1 MRDENSETEKP
12 SDFPPSSHAKRS
24 FADIP
29 PPSPLTGFLILLSCI
44 VIWGVN
50 TVAFKKCTNP
60 ATGIGLEPLFLTGL
74 RFIVVVPCLAVMIG
88 LRQPESLRLP
98 PGDWKKYLVFGFF
111 AIVLAE
117 TLQPVALRYT
127 SVANLTLLSHGT
139 MSLFTA
145 LWALVLFQQRIP
157 RLGWVG
163 AFIALVGVGVVAANG
178 GSGGFRMDT
187 ESLKGDGVALFRSFE
202 HSCYLLYL
210 SRWLQKRPVLQVSF
224 YNCAF
229 GVAFLIPYVIWKSLS
244 FPWAQVSSSVWW
256 WFLWTIGP
264 TTLYGFLAWNWA
276 MRRVGAITA
285 SNMYY
290 LMPIAAAVAAY
301 FILGEPLR
309 VGQILGGA
317 VIIFGVLLLR
327 WETLIEAGIK
337 MPEMHLRFWRKG

>member
-1 MRDENSETEKP
+1 MPTDSG
-12 SDFPPSSHAKRS
+12 
-24 FADIP
+24 
-29 PPSPLTGFLILLSCI
+29 SPDPVAAPKSAATGFLILLSCI

-50 TVAFKKCTNP
+50 SVAFKMCTRP

-74 RFIVVVPCLAVMIG
+74 RFMIVVPCLAVMIAFK
-88 LRQPESLRLP
+88 QPEALKLA
-98 PGDWKKYLVFGFF
+98 PGDIKKYLVFGFF
-111 AIVLAE
+111 AIVMAE
-117 TLQPVALRYT
+117 TLQPIALQYT

-145 LWALVLFQQRIP
+145 FWALALFKQRIP
-157 RLGWVG
+157 PAGWVG
-163 AFIALVGVGVVAANG
+163 AVIALFGVGLVAANG
-178 GSGGFRMDT
+178 GNGGFRMDT
-187 ESLKGDGVALFRSFE
+187 ESLQGDAVALFRSVE

-210 SRWLQKRPVLQVSF
+210 SRWLQRRPVLQVSF

-229 GVAFLIPYVIWKSLS
+229 GVAYLIPYVLWKGVS
-244 FPWAQVSSSVWW
+244 FPWAQVPASVWW

-290 LMPIAAAVAAY
+290 LMPVAAAIAAY

-309 VGQILGGA
+309 MGQVIGGA

-327 WETLIEAGIK
+327 WETLIETGIK
-337 MPEMHLRFWRKG
+337 MPVIRLPFWRGRGDD